1 MFSVNTLN
9 TCNIFVSLILLL
21 CVWKIRYTCIW
32 LVVYFLK
39 PSYTNKQCYGGNT
52 EKCMIIFNRDYLDK
66 NGGNSRFLRTE
77 AEGFRF
83 WMIARASGFNFH

>member
-1 MFSVNTLN
+1 
-9 TCNIFVSLILLL
+9 
-21 CVWKIRYTCIW
+21 
-32 LVVYFLK
+32 
-39 PSYTNKQCYGGNT
+39 
-52 EKCMIIFNRDYLDK
+52 MIIFNRDYLDK